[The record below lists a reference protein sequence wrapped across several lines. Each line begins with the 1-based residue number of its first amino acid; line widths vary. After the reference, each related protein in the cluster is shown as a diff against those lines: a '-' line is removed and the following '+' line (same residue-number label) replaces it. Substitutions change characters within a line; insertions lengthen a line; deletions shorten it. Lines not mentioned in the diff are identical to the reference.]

1 MSKSGGE
8 GPVTGPGSKVTNLPK
23 SIKRHVKPRKY
34 GDQTGMLTFSL
45 HYCLSLPSNTN
56 LCCIKNLNSTNLILP
71 KLIKW

>member
-34 GDQTGMLTFSL
+34 GDQKGILNF
-45 HYCLSLPSNTN
+45 YLSVIFIS
-56 LCCIKNLNSTNLILP
+56 
-71 KLIKW
+71 